1 MDSSTAS
8 EDFYREDGIMNKIS
22 VPRVRTHNQKETVA
36 AMTIAEKK
44 VCAHRS

>member
-22 VPRVRTHNQKETVA
+22 VPRVRSHTNG
-36 AMTIAEKK
+36 
-44 VCAHRS
+44 HRL

>member
-22 VPRVRTHNQKETVA
+22 VPSGLNLTLGAGHK
-36 AMTIAEKK
+36 
-44 VCAHRS
+44 